1 MKTKALVLG
10 AHPPFEGPWVSL
22 EGAKKWEVVVEGSR
36 DASTISFSTRGGNGY
51 DKDICLFGKNVRAEA
66 VRICLQP
73 VNGVVEAVTAY
84 VESVEE

>member
-1 MKTKALVLG
+1 MKSKALVLG

-22 EGAKKWEVVVEGSR
+22 EGAEKWEVVVEGTK
-36 DASTISFSTRGGNGY
+36 DASTISFSTRGGEN
-51 DKDICLFGKNVRAEA
+51 DKDLCLFGKNVRAEA

-73 VNGVVEAVTAY
+73 IDGTVGPVTAH

>member
-22 EGAKKWEVVVEGSR
+22 EGAEKWEAVVEGCKDPSKV
-36 DASTISFSTRGGNGY
+36 SFELKEGE
-51 DKDICLFGKNVRAEA
+51 DEKDITLFGRELRGEA
-66 VRICLQP
+66 VRISLHTT
-73 VNGVVEAVTAY
+73 NGIVEAVTAY